1 MIIKFIQQKK
11 ANNRERSPHVINY
24 IFGKTK
30 HNHESHSHEITRE
43 KIDYICCS
51 KNLGIIDPLWQKIG
65 NDLCKISGKEADLSE
80 IKLAFYHAEANNTR
94 VRHPFEHIV
103 VSLREGEY
111 LAEFQWEELANVL
124 TENLGFNDHS
134 WICVRH
140 TDTSNHHIHL
150 FLNAISNSPPHLRLN
165 LSHAYRRSAEI
176 RNQLENKFGLL
187 HDHNPYTDLHKIGS
201 KQSYYKHK
209 VNEVRRCIDLA
220 ISTKQRSLPEFMK
233 VLQRNGVGCYAQLRK
248 GEVIGI
254 SFTLDNEKFRGSKLG
269 IGYSWKSLSERGV
282 DYDKTE
288 HKEEVEQLN
297 VNEKLITN
305 MLKPFD
311 KKVTISVKKHLA
323 AYFIDNSCKNNSK
336 LSKNSPSVY
345 AFWLRVPLNRT
356 GKTKQQIESEINQL
370 KLIRIILAIY
380 FSWLRKRKAN
390 KSIIGKRLNPY
401 VSRVI
406 ETGKLYP
413 VVIDMYKKQMANND
427 FALIPVINKSNLQD
441 IELNMVKVVRPKVDP
456 SNEFVF

>member
-1 MIIKFIQQKK
+1 MIIKFIHQKK
-11 ANNRERSPHVINY
+11 GNNRDRSSDVINY

-30 HNHESHSHEITRE
+30 HKHESHSHEITKE

-51 KNLGIIDPLWQKIG
+51 KNLGLIDPLWQKIG
-65 NDLCKISGKEADLSE
+65 EDLCKISGKEADLSE
-80 IKLAFYHAEANNTR
+80 IKLAFYQAEANNIR
-94 VRHPFEHIV
+94 VKQPFEHIV
-103 VSLREGEY
+103 VSLREGEH

-165 LSHAYRRSAEI
+165 ISHAYRQSAEI

-187 HDHNPYTDLHKIGS
+187 HDHNPYTDPHKLGS
-201 KQSYYKHK
+201 KQCNYKHK

-220 ISTKQRSLPEFMK
+220 ISTKQRSLPEFME
-233 VLQRNGVGCYAQLRK
+233 VLQKNGIGCYAQLRR

-269 IGYSWKSLSERGV
+269 IGYSWKSLTERGLG
-282 DYDKTE
+282 YDQTE
-288 HKEEVEQLN
+288 HWEEVERLN
-297 VNEKLITN
+297 GNEKFITN

-311 KKVTISVKKHLA
+311 KNVTISAEKHLV
-323 AYFIDNSCKNNSK
+323 AYFIDNSRKCDNKLTKN
-336 LSKNSPSVY
+336 PTSVY
-345 AFWLRVPLNRT
+345 ALWLRTPLNTR
-356 GKTKQQIESEINQL
+356 GKTKQEIESQINQL
-370 KLIRIILAIY
+370 KLIRIILAFY
-380 FSWLRKRKAN
+380 FYWLKSRKEK
-390 KSIIGKRLNPY
+390 KIHIGKRLNPY
-401 VSRVI
+401 VSRVV

-413 VVIDMYKKQMANND
+413 AVIDKYKKKIAEND
-427 FALIPVINKSNLQD
+427 FTLIPVTNKSNSQD
-441 IELNMVKVVRPKVDP
+441 RELNMVKVCRPKVEE
-456 SNEFVF
+456 SNEFDF